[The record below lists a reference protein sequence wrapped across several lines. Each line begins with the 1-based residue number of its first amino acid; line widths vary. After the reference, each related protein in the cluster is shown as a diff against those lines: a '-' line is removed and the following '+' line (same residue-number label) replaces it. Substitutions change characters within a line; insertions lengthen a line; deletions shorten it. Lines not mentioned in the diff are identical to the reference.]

1 MRFFVGT
8 IIAGFALATQAGA
21 PQHVTRAEASMV
33 FAKMAS
39 LVKQASKVQGTVA
52 FARVT
57 NAKQP
62 ITRSEVLHAY
72 FLLFQKAKPG
82 FRLTPV
88 PAKVDT
94 KLFAGLTEAAKTEAK
109 TLAQWGFIGPVG
121 PLLTDGKPQVSVQ
134 VFGDSVGF
142 FLARLADLTHQP
154 SRKYSP
160 NLMIDPPPRKKG

>member
-1 MRFFVGT
+1 MRVFV
-8 IIAGFALATQAGA
+8 ACALASLCHAAEAKA
-21 PQHVTRAEASMV
+21 PQFVTRAEASMV
-33 FAKMAS
+33 FAKMAG
-39 LVKQASKVQGTVA
+39 LVKQAAKVQGSVA
-52 FARVT
+52 FARVA

-62 ITRSEVLHAY
+62 ITRSEVVHAY
-72 FLLFQKAKPG
+72 YLLFQKAKPG

-94 KLFAGLTEAAKTEAK
+94 KLFAGLTEAVKAEAK

-121 PLLTDGKPQVSVQ
+121 PLLTDAKPQMSVQ

-160 NLMIDPPPRKKG
+160 NLMIDPPPRKRG